1 MSVGK
6 ITEIPVHE
14 VWLSRQLCYAIVTLL
29 CDCFVVMLFL
39 ANVLQMVQ
47 TPQGLVSAHQP
58 VFNVVQGTLATGAGA
73 AGAGGLVGGVPFHQ
87 YHHHQVLAAAASTGQ
102 PGVGVAT
109 QPLTGAAGQR

>member
-1 MSVGK
+1 M
-6 ITEIPVHE
+6 
-14 VWLSRQLCYAIVTLL
+14 TLHSGF
-29 CDCFVVMLFL
+29 CVVVMFL

-73 AGAGGLVGGVPFHQ
+73 AGAAGLVGGVPFHQ
-87 YHHHQVLAAAASTGQ
+87 YHHHQALAAVAASTGQ

-109 QPLTGAAGQR
+109 QPLAGTAGQRLAYIVMSIEYMKGEGSQNE